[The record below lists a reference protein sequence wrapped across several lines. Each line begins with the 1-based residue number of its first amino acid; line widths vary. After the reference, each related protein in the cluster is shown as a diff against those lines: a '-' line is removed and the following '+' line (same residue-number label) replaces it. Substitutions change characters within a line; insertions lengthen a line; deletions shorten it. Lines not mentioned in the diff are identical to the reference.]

1 MISGARNVKEVKRH
15 LKIFVEK
22 EMYRNKKAPPKS
34 NQRFYPSKT
43 TIRSHIYKTLIKQ
56 RFSMCDQENLE
67 KKVEEWKRKCP
78 DEKFFFRPYVSEESN
93 CPMDGEADNNER
105 EDDDTEDDDDDD
117 ENEVILPIS
126 KNGLLFVHQTDSQ
139 RRLLLRYGNELSMLD
154 ATYKTTKYSLA
165 LFFLVVKTNVNYQ
178 IVGSFVLQSETSE
191 SIAEAL
197 KVISDWNASWS
208 PSYFMVD
215 YSEEEMSAIASLFPG
230 VHIMLFLTAAS
241 SFKGLNISFVL
252 QIRDN

>member
-22 EMYRNKKAPPKS
+22 DMYRNKKAPPRC
-34 NQRFYPSKT
+34 NQRFYPSKK
-43 TIRSHIYKTLIKQ
+43 TIRSHIYKTLVKN

-78 DEKFFFRPYVSEESN
+78 NEKFFFRPYVSEES
-93 CPMDGEADNNER
+93 DSLTDEKADDKEE
-105 EDDDTEDDDDDD
+105 EDDDMDDDDDDDD
-117 ENEVILPIS
+117 EVTLPTS
-126 KNGLLFVHQTDSQ
+126 KNSLLFVHQTDNQ
-139 RRLLLRYGNELSMLD
+139 RRLLLKYGNELSMLD

-197 KVISDWNASWS
+197 KVICDWNASWS
-208 PSYFMVD
+208 PLYFMVD
-215 YSEEEMSAIASLFPG
+215 YSEEEMSAITSLFPG
-230 VHIMLFLTAAS
+230 VHI
-241 SFKGLNISFVL
+241 VL
-252 QIRDN
+252 QYARKQNKKT

>member
-1 MISGARNVKEVKRH
+1 VNSGARNVKEIKRH

-22 EMYRNKKAPPKS
+22 QIYRDKPAPPRS

-43 TIRSHIYKTLIKQ
+43 TIRSHIYKTLVKQ

-67 KKVEEWKRKCP
+67 KKVEEWRSKCP
-78 DEKFFFRPYVSEESN
+78 GEKFFFRPYVSEEST
-93 CPMDGEADNNER
+93 CPMDEEADDNQE
-105 EDDDTEDDDDDD
+105 EDDNMEDTDN
-117 ENEVILPIS
+117 ENEVTLPTS
-126 KNGLLFVHQTDSQ
+126 KNGLLFVHQTDNQ

-178 IVGSFVLQSETSE
+178 IVASFVLQNETFE

-197 KVISDWNASWS
+197 KVISDWNDSWS
-208 PSYFMVD
+208 PSFFMVD

-230 VHIMLFLTAAS
+230 VHVIL
-241 SFKGLNISFVL
+241 
-252 QIRDN
+252 